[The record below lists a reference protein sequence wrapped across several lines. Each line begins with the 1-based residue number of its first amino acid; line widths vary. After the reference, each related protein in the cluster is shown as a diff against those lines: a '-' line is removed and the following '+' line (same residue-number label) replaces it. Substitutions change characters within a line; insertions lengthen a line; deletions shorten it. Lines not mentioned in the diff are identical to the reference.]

1 MTYLGKGSEDDDTES
16 HQDSNL
22 KRNDLVKA
30 IVKQDDILKQSI
42 KTVGY
47 EDTSKYFVQSGQVQV
62 VEGIECK
69 YFIIKRRGDWILSWE
84 EFFTSSMLKVF
95 MQLFRP
101 PGGEDREV

>member
-42 KTVGY
+42 KTVGF
-47 EDTSKYFVQSGQVQV
+47 DGHKVSNFSSK
-62 VEGIECK
+62 I
-69 YFIIKRRGDWILSWE
+69 
-84 EFFTSSMLKVF
+84 TA
-95 MQLFRP
+95 
-101 PGGEDREV
+101 